1 MDLLLDRDGLWTTAP
16 GDGPATMRSLPV
28 PGGMAPGR
36 VWATPIDARLGP
48 VVADLLDPGSVGS
61 PGPPSLRAVAL
72 ARLTA
77 AAVRAADE
85 SPVPV
90 PSGAGW
96 RWRAAPGPALA
107 GDVDAALAACLAAGV
122 VVDDEPEA
130 RLRAFVDD
138 VVDTRV
144 AAGLVDPDLPIR
156 PSAATSGQRGAT
168 LWADHVIARA
178 AANARIALVLSP
190 PDAEALPSSGAP
202 PGWSLAPLAIRIDEP
217 TTRLPWGSADPALFG
232 APPGAWARWVET
244 EASML
249 SRAWGTRLA
258 EIRDET
264 SGGSVAGVAGVDVL
278 EFVDQVAP
286 RLQAAG
292 FDVVAPGGLLRS
304 SPVRRRLTSGGSGTG
319 ALSVDGLGLHAQVLV
334 DGESLTAE
342 DLAALAASKSE
353 LVSVRG
359 RWLRIGP
366 QDAQRLA
373 ALARRLHR
381 PVTPG
386 DLLADEA
393 FEGIEL
399 DADQILPAGLRPARS
414 MSVPGGVRATLRPYQ
429 RAGLDW
435 LAWLA
440 DNQVGGILADD
451 MGLGKTLQVLTWI
464 ESDHERPT
472 LVVCPVTLVDTWARQ
487 AAEFTPSLRVRTF
500 HGVARGSLAAL
511 AADADVVVTTYGLL
525 ARDESLAQVAWH
537 RVVLDEAQAI
547 KNPDTRAARAAR
559 TLTATHRLV
568 VTGTPVENHLGDLW
582 SLMAFAHPG
591 LLPRRKLF
599 TKRYTSG
606 DPVEVARL
614 RAVVGPFL
622 LRRAKTD
629 PGILPDLPDRQV
641 IRADCTLTREQ
652 LGAYEAV
659 VADMMGALEEL
670 RQAAASGAPGGTV
683 ETASGRAP
691 AASDPALMG
700 RRAAVL
706 GGISRLKQICVHPA
720 LLTESRHS
728 LGDRSGKVT
737 RLVDLCAQ
745 IVDEGQ
751 AVVVFTQFASFV
763 PDLAAHLRHTLGV
776 EVATLTGSDS
786 RAARSATVTAF
797 SAPNGPPILIASL
810 KAGGTGLTLVRAN
823 HVIHLDRWWN
833 PAVEDQAS
841 DRVWR
846 IGQHQKVTVHVL
858 VCPGTLED
866 RIDEALTAKRSLA
879 AAVVR
884 STESAITE
892 MSDADLSALVGLV
905 RERVLE

>member
-1 MDLLLDRDGLWTTAP
+1 MPL
-16 GDGPATMRSLPV
+16 
-28 PGGMAPGR
+28 
-36 VWATPIDARLGP
+36 
-48 VVADLLDPGSVGS
+48 
-61 PGPPSLRAVAL
+61 
-72 ARLTA
+72 
-77 AAVRAADE
+77 
-85 SPVPV
+85 
-90 PSGAGW
+90 GAGW
-96 RWRAAPGPALA
+96 RWRAAPGAFA
-107 GDVDAALAACLAAGV
+107 GGSPGRRRWLSVVSAGV
-122 VVDDEPEA
+122 VVDDEPEL
-130 RLRAFVDD
+130 RLRDLVDD
-138 VVDTRV
+138 VVDARV
-144 AAGLVDPDLPIR
+144 TAGLADGDVAIR
-156 PSAATSGQRGAT
+156 ASGTTSGQRGAA
-168 LWADHVIARA
+168 LWTDHVIARA
-178 AANARIALVLSP
+178 GANARTAVVLSP
-190 PDAEALPSSGAP
+190 PDPEALTGRVAWTLSA
-202 PGWSLAPLAIRIDEP
+202 LAIRIDEP

-232 APPGAWARWVET
+232 AAPGAWERWAATET
-244 EASML
+244 SML
-249 SRAWGTRLA
+249 LRAWGTRLPGLVEELGA
-258 EIRDET
+258 
-264 SGGSVAGVAGVDVL
+264 GSSVGLADGDVL

-292 FDVVAPGGLLRS
+292 FDVIAPGGLLRPA
-304 SPVRRRLTSGGSGTG
+304 PVRRRLSSPGSGTG
-319 ALSVDGLGLHAQVLV
+319 ALSVDGLGLEAQVLV
-334 DGESLTAE
+334 DGEPLTAE
-342 DLAALAASKSE
+342 DFAALAASKSE

-373 ALARRLHR
+373 ALVRRLHR

-399 DADQILPAGLRPARS
+399 DAEQVLPSGLRAART
-414 MSVPGGVRATLRPYQ
+414 MPLPDGVLATLRPYQ

-435 LAWLA
+435 LSWLA
-440 DNQVGGILADD
+440 DNRVGGILADD
-451 MGLGKTLQVLTWI
+451 MGLGKTLQVLAWI
-464 ESDHERPT
+464 QADHEGPT

-487 AAEFTPSLRVRTF
+487 AAQFTPGLRVATF
-500 HGVARGSLAAL
+500 HGVARGSVAEAATG
-511 AADADVVVTTYGLL
+511 ADIVVTTYGLL
-525 ARDESLAQVAWH
+525 ARDESLAAVAWH

-559 TLTATHRLV
+559 ALTCTHRLV

-591 LLPRRKLF
+591 LLPRRKQF
-599 TKRYTSG
+599 TTRYAAG
-606 DPVEVARL
+606 DPAEVARL

-622 LRRAKTD
+622 LRRVKTD

-652 LGAYEAV
+652 VGAYEAV

-670 RQAAASGAPGGTV
+670 RQAAASRGSGGPA
-683 ETASGRAP
+683 TAEGDRAK
-691 AASDPALMG
+691 AGSDPELMG

-720 LLTESRHS
+720 LLTESRRS

-763 PDLAAHLRHTLGV
+763 PDLAAHLRDELGV
-776 EVATLTGSDS
+776 EVATLTGSHS
-786 RAARSATVTAF
+786 RSARAATVAAF
-797 SAPNGPPILIASL
+797 SDPAGPPILIASL

-846 IGQHQKVTVHVL
+846 IGQHQKVSVHVL

-879 AAVVR
+879 ASVVR
-884 STESAITE
+884 STEAAITE

>member
-1 MDLLLDRDGLWTTAP
+1 MDLLLDRDGLWCTAP
-16 GDGPATMRSLPV
+16 GDGPGTLRSIPV

-36 VWATPIDARLGP
+36 VWAVPVNAQLGP
-48 VVADLLDPGSVGS
+48 SVADLLDPASGSS
-61 PGPPSLRAVAL
+61 PGTPSVRAVAL
-72 ARLTA
+72 GRLVATAFRA
-77 AAVRAADE
+77 AAE
-85 SPVPV
+85 NPVPI
-90 PSGAGW
+90 PEKGRWG
-96 RWRAAPGPALA
+96 WRAAPGPSLANAL
-107 GDVDAALAACLAAGV
+107 DAALAACVAAGV
-122 VVDDEPEA
+122 VIDDEPEA
-130 RLRAFVDD
+130 RLRDLVDE
-138 VVDTRV
+138 VVDARLSGALADGDRPIRSEV
-144 AAGLVDPDLPIR
+144 AAF
-156 PSAATSGQRGAT
+156 GQRGAT

-178 AANARIALVLSP
+178 GANARTALVLSP
-190 PDAEALPSSGAP
+190 PDPDALTSHPAS
-202 PGWSLAPLAIRIDEP
+202 WSLSALAIRIDEP
-217 TTRLPWGSADPALFG
+217 TTRLPWGSANPDLFAAAAG
-232 APPGAWARWVET
+232 IWARWADTET
-244 EASML
+244 RML
-249 SRAWGTRLA
+249 RRAWGTRLPGLV
-258 EIRDET
+258 EQLG
-264 SGGSVAGVAGVDVL
+264 GGSAVSLADVDVL

-286 RLQAAG
+286 RLQSAG
-292 FDVVAPGGLLRS
+292 FDVIAPGGLLHP
-304 SPVRRRLTSGGSGTG
+304 SPVRRRLASPGSGTG
-319 ALSVDGLGLHAQVLV
+319 ALSVDGLGLEAQVLV
-334 DGESLTAE
+334 DGEPLTAA
-342 DLAALAASKSE
+342 DFDALAASKSE

-366 QDAQRLA
+366 RDAQRLA
-373 ALARRLHR
+373 ALVRRLHR
-381 PVTPG
+381 PVTPA
-386 DLLADEA
+386 DLLADES

-399 DADQILPAGLRPARS
+399 DAEQVLPSGLRPAHS
-414 MSVPGGVRATLRPYQ
+414 TPLPDGVLATLRPYQ

-435 LAWLA
+435 LSWLA
-440 DNQVGGILADD
+440 DNRVGGILADD

-464 ESDHERPT
+464 QADHGGPT

-487 AAEFTPSLRVRTF
+487 AAQFTPGLRVATF
-500 HGVARGSLAAL
+500 HGVARGSMAEHAAG
-511 AADADVVVTTYGLL
+511 ADLVVTTYGLL
-525 ARDESLAQVAWH
+525 ARDDSVAAVPWH

-559 TLTATHRLV
+559 NLTVTHRLV

-591 LLPRRKLF
+591 LLPRRKQF
-599 TKRYTSG
+599 TTRYAGG
-606 DPVEVARL
+606 DPAEVARL

-622 LRRAKTD
+622 LRRVKTD

-652 LGAYEAV
+652 VGAYEAV
-659 VADMMGALEEL
+659 VNDMMGALEEL
-670 RQAAASGAPGGTV
+670 RRAAAAGSAGAVGPEV
-683 ETASGRAP
+683 RKRAV
-691 AASDPALMG
+691 AGSDPEMG

-720 LLTESRHS
+720 LLTESRRS

-763 PDLAAHLRHTLGV
+763 PDLAAHVRHELGV

-786 RAARSATVTAF
+786 RTVRSATVAAF
-797 SAPNGPPILIASL
+797 SDPAGPPILIASL

-846 IGQHQKVTVHVL
+846 IGQQQKVSVHVL

-879 AAVVR
+879 ASVVR

-892 MSDADLSALVGLV
+892 LSDADLSALVGLV
-905 RERVLE
+905 RDRILT